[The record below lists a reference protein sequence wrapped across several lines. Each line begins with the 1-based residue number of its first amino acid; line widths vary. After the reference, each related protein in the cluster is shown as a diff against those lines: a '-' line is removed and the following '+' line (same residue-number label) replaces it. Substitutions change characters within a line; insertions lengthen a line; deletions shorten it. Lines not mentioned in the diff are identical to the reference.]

1 MLNLGRV
8 FLIVAAAMV
17 GIFGHSA
24 SFIDALA
31 QFAPGMGHGI
41 PAWFGRIG
49 IGGAWQQ
56 IIQPVMALPAWSPFL
71 ALGIVFVLVAL
82 FRRRRR

>member
-8 FLIVAAAMV
+8 FLIIAAAMV
-17 GIFGHSA
+17 GIFGHSS

-31 QFAPGMGHGI
+31 QFAPGMVHDM

-49 IGGAWQQ
+49 FGGAWQQ
-56 IIQPVMALPAWSPFL
+56 IIQPTLALPAWSPFL
-71 ALGIVFVLVAL
+71 ALGIVFVAL
-82 FRRRRR
+82 AILRRR